1 MANVSDELRNV
12 AVGTCVVYGEN
23 KTTVGGGETAVGF
36 ENIILKKGY
45 KGIKEEA
52 EAKLAEL
59 DKNDIENFDKMQVY
73 RSMIL
78 SCEAMKIQRVTVMRI
93 WLKRWLQKKPMKRE
107 NKNC

>member
-73 RSMIL
+73 PQHDPLLRSY
-78 SCEAMKIQRVTVMRI
+78 ED
-93 WLKRWLQKKPMKRE
+93 PE
-107 NKNC
+107 